1 MKVEISDI
9 YYIKGFFLR
18 DNLNLSRFRLPLSI
32 DYQESSPGP
41 RTSPLVASPVFNQA
55 QQKDKTSF
63 R

>member
-9 YYIKGFFLR
+9 LIRFLIR
-18 DNLNLSRFRLPLSI
+18 DNFNPVRFHLPLSI
-32 DYQESSPGP
+32 DYRESSPGP
-41 RTSPLVASPVFNQA
+41 RTSPLVASPIFNQA